1 MLTGV
6 SVPEASAHILADI
19 VTLGPERVPLR
30 SALGRVLVSDVIA
43 PLSLP
48 PWDNASMDGYALRA
62 ADVVG
67 AGAESPV
74 ILRVVGTIA
83 AGGAADSRV
92 GVGEAIR
99 IMTGAPVPA
108 GADSVVRIEDTDGG
122 TERVAIRNARDA
134 GRNVRPRGE
143 DVVAGT
149 VAVAAG
155 TVVGPAQLG
164 VLASVGASHVDVNRI
179 PRVAI
184 LSSGDELV
192 DVDRYDEVLAGRRIV
207 ASNSYTLWALVRL
220 AGAEPIDLGIVPD
233 DAAALRRRIE
243 EGLASADVLLT
254 SGGVSVGAFDYTR
267 EVVSSLGAQLRLWR
281 VRMRPGAPIGFGL
294 VGGVP
299 WIGLPGNPVSA
310 MVTFELFARPALRKM
325 AGHRL
330 LFRRPSPVRLE
341 EAVTLAAPLMHFL
354 RAIVSDD
361 GDGSMPAA
369 RLTGPQG
376 SGLLTS
382 MERANALVVVPEDRT
397 HVDAGETLLAIMLGN
412 EAGLGAEI
420 GL

>member
-30 SALGRVLVSDVIA
+30 SALGRVLVSDVVA

-164 VLASVGASHVDVNRI
+164 VLASVGASHVDVHRI

-184 LSSGDELV
+184 LSSGDALV

-207 ASNSYTLWALVRL
+207 ASNSYTLWALVRS

>member
-19 VTLGPERVPLR
+19 VPLAPERASLR
-30 SALGRVLVSDVIA
+30 NALGRVLTTNVIA

-62 ADVVG
+62 ADV
-67 AGAESPV
+67 AGARPESPV
-74 ILRVVGTIA
+74 TLRVVGTIA
-83 AGGAADSRV
+83 AGGAADRRV

-122 TERVAIRNARDA
+122 TERVSIRNARDA

-143 DVVAGT
+143 DLAAGA

-164 VLASVGASHVDVNRI
+164 VLASVGASQVDVHRI

-207 ASNSYTLWALVRL
+207 ASNSYTLWALVRA
-220 AGAEPIDLGIVPD
+220 AGAEAIDLGIVPD
-233 DAAALRRRIE
+233 DTAALRRRIE
-243 EGLASADVLLT
+243 EGLASADLLLT

-330 LFRRPSPVRLE
+330 LFRRPTPVRLD

-361 GDGSMPAA
+361 GDGSLPAA

-397 HVDAGETLLAIMLGN
+397 HVDAGETLLAIMLGD
-412 EAGLGAEI
+412 APGLVAEI

>member
-1 MLTGV
+1 MLTRV
-6 SVPEASAHILADI
+6 SVPEASARILADI
-19 VTLGPERVPLR
+19 GPLPTERVPLR
-30 SALGRVLVSDVIA
+30 TALGRILARDVVSPV
-43 PLSLP
+43 SLP
-48 PWDNASMDGYALRA
+48 PWDNSSMDGYAVRA
-62 ADVVG
+62 ADV
-67 AGAESPV
+67 ADARSDSPV
-74 ILRVVGTIA
+74 KLRVVGTIA
-83 AGGAADSRV
+83 AGGSGDGRV
-92 GVGEAIR
+92 GAGEAIR
-99 IMTGAPVPA
+99 IMTGAPIPA

-122 TERVAIRNARDA
+122 GERVEIRNSRDA

-143 DVVAGT
+143 DLSAGG

-155 TVVGPAQLG
+155 TPVGAAQLG
-164 VLASVGASHVDVNRI
+164 VLASVGASTVEVHRR

-192 DVDRYDEVLAGRRIV
+192 DVDRYDEVKAGRRIV
-207 ASNSYTLWALVRL
+207 ASNSYTLWALVQT
-220 AGAEPIDLGIVPD
+220 AGGEPIDLGIVPD
-233 DAAALRRRIE
+233 DAAALRGRIE
-243 EGLASADVLLT
+243 DGLASADVLLT
-254 SGGVSVGAFDYTR
+254 SGGVSVGAYDFTR
-267 EVVSSLGAQLRLWR
+267 EVVSSLGAELRLWR

-294 VGGVP
+294 LGAVP

-330 LFRRPSPVRLE
+330 LFRRPTPVRLDE
-341 EAVTLAAPLMHFL
+341 EVTLAAPLMHFL
-354 RAIVSDD
+354 RAIVSGSDD
-361 GDGSMPAA
+361 AALPVA

-397 HVDAGETLLAIMLGN
+397 RVDAGDTLLALMLSDDSSMSP
-412 EAGLGAEI
+412 EI